1 MNPFKPIIKPSG
13 KGMTLL
19 FLTAGIILTALGI
32 YTGFFQSKGY
42 EKTTA
47 VITALEENTDIDP
60 DEILYTPT
68 VTYTVNGI
76 QYTEEL
82 KANVKESDL
91 GKEIRILY
99 DPADPAKINEDSPG
113 AVIYMLIAG
122 PVLTALSLYS
132 LIRNKNQLDDLQQ
145 ENTGEP
151 LFGVSRT
158 GTEVR
163 TLYFLTDL
171 GTAKG
176 TCHIEDKDN
185 NILYEAKSIHFSLIA
200 DSEMEFTDHTLN
212 RSTRHLIGKTVTSSS
227 DAPWVLDNH
236 STFTLDGKDIWKTL
250 HENGIRIETGLGG
263 IKWEYI
269 IFRDEKEIARA
280 VSTNKNVHEDKG
292 ILSKVPFPGFF
303 RIETCE
309 ENLDAVFLTLF
320 AVGRTDMMIYE

>member
-47 VITALEENTDIDP
+47 VITALEENTDIDS

-99 DPADPAKINEDSPG
+99 DPADPTKINEDSPG
-113 AVIYMLIAG
+113 AVVYMLIIG
-122 PVLTALSLYS
+122 PVLSALSLYS
-132 LIRNKNQLDDLQQ
+132 LIRNKKQLDDLQQ

-151 LFGVSRT
+151 LFGTSRT

-176 TCHIEDKDN
+176 TCHIEDEDH
-185 NILYEAKSIHFSLIA
+185 NILYEAKSVHFSLIA
-200 DSEMEFTDHTLN
+200 DSEMEFIDHTLN
-212 RSTRHLIGKTVTSSS
+212 RSTHHLIGKTATSST
-227 DAPWVLDNH
+227 DAPWILDNH

-250 HENGIRIETGLGG
+250 HKNGIRIETDLNG
-263 IKWEYI
+263 IKWEYT

-280 VSTNKNVHEDKG
+280 VATNKNVHEDKG

-303 RIETCE
+303 RIETYE

-320 AVGRTDMMIYE
+320 SVGRTDMVIYE